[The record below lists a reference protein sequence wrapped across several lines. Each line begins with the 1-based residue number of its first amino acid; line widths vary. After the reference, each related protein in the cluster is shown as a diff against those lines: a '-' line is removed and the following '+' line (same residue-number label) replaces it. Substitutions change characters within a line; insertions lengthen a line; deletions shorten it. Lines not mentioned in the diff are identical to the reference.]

1 MALTWPLVG
10 IKISGIWN
18 FPDTAYLVLHP
29 VWQLPYVSSFHTVLL
44 EATRGALFIF
54 FQPAN
59 RIKGFLPLRLETDI
73 AWVRVLS
80 CRHQKRAP

>member
-44 EATRGALFIF
+44 EATRPVA
-54 FQPAN
+54 
-59 RIKGFLPLRLETDI
+59 FLHAENPILYFG
-73 AWVRVLS
+73 
-80 CRHQKRAP
+80 C